1 MVEYT
6 FFYFSSFFL
15 TLDDDTI
22 IFRYRDYRFHP
33 SLCLTK
39 RYYPH
44 VQNIDGF
51 FIAKIKKLSNEKK
64 KNEEVEDSKI
74 TDEKGKMIIFLFRI
88 HLKFVLF
95 LI

>member
-1 MVEYT
+1 
-6 FFYFSSFFL
+6 
-15 TLDDDTI
+15 
-22 IFRYRDYRFHP
+22 
-33 SLCLTK
+33 
-39 RYYPH
+39 